1 MPTTIVH
8 SPLLQGESVIGT
20 SDTLTTVN
28 TGYTTQ
34 SDWTDSSIAGQVS
47 WFVDVGPLTGGAATL
62 SVQVEWSPDGGTTA
76 FLQGTEAIASGVST
90 ISSYEAQ
97 FTLQALDSQ
106 QLPPLA
112 LPVIA
117 PLVRI
122 KAKVDAGTA
131 DIHISCVT
139 QKF

>member
-8 SPLLQGESVIGT
+8 SPLLQGESVIGI
-20 SDTLTTVN
+20 SDTPTTVN

-47 WFVDVGPLTGGAATL
+47 WFVDVDATAGGAATL

-97 FTLQALDSQ
+97 FTLAGGAE